1 MVQNELKFREHC
13 HFASFKG
20 QVPGY
25 KTSSGAEAGHICRV
39 LAPCQFIKLLVSC
52 TGSLQIIYYSC
63 YCLCPWIGRQH
74 VNASYNGWWMAPA
87 CQALTLWVFSN
98 FIICPFLYSLQPS
111 TYDKVAFIPND
122 MGWAGIP
129 KNHSAFMRSEILW
142 KKAFFYS
149 LPSPIWNKARS
160 QTKNICCC
168 KNRKKTINSL
178 SKMSVKWNLWW
189 LVSVAFR

>member
-1 MVQNELKFREHC
+1 MVPKELKLREHC

-39 LAPCQFIKLLVSC
+39 LAHCQFIKLLVSC
-52 TGSLQIIYYSC
+52 TDSLQIIYYSC
-63 YCLCPWIGRQH
+63 CCLCPWIGKQH

-142 KKAFFYS
+142 KKAFS
-149 LPSPIWNKARS
+149 IPLPPQFRTKQEARPRIFAAV
-160 QTKNICCC
+160 KIE
-168 KNRKKTINSL
+168 RKQ
-178 SKMSVKWNLWW
+178 
-189 LVSVAFR
+189 